1 MPIYLPVVQLH
12 HKMKLLFRFPSQ
24 IKDSSF
30 PRTWKNKIIFFSV
43 MTFWLHRKILE
54 HTGGETRLLPI
65 SFHWQAAAF
74 SWVTELH
81 NGCNFHNNLI
91 KSDTHMM
98 GVGRRKEPMCPSIS
112 IREVETYCQG
122 KQEEDQ
128 DHVVWK
134 EDQERTEIFQ

>member
-1 MPIYLPVVQLH
+1 
-12 HKMKLLFRFPSQ
+12 
-24 IKDSSF
+24 
-30 PRTWKNKIIFFSV
+30 
-43 MTFWLHRKILE
+43 
-54 HTGGETRLLPI
+54 
-65 SFHWQAAAF
+65 
-74 SWVTELH
+74 
-81 NGCNFHNNLI
+81 
-91 KSDTHMM
+91 M